1 MPWFS
6 KRRISRYLVIL
17 HDLPKM
23 DLHVTVHNLILQ
35 EVKSFE
41 NRLPEN
47 GGSRR
52 RIRGSQQSDSWLSFI
67 GLMALI
73 HRSGGSKCVGLSTRV
88 NPYFRGKAD
97 FQVRRTSSLALA
109 YARDNWSRSSLM
121 SVLMSDMVNVL
132 FP

>member
-1 MPWFS
+1 
-6 KRRISRYLVIL
+6 
-17 HDLPKM
+17 M

-73 HRSGGSKCVGLSTRV
+73 HRSGGSKCVGLSNIAVSQHLGLINCVDT
-88 NPYFRGKAD
+88 YD
-97 FQVRRTSSLALA
+97 
-109 YARDNWSRSSLM
+109 
-121 SVLMSDMVNVL
+121 
-132 FP
+132 